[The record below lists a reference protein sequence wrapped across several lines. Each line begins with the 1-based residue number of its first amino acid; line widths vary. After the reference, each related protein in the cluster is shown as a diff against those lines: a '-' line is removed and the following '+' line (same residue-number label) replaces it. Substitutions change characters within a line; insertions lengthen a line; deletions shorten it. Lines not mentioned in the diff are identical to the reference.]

1 MNRFFSLTFVLLL
14 GAFVVPS
21 AVAQVSVGTANKAE
35 SFDRSLYGIGF
46 AGGPASGA
54 GVSFR
59 AHFPSKSSI
68 EITTG
73 ILKTKSG
80 TFFSAGGEYQYDL
93 VRGSSTRFFFGPGV
107 GYFYN
112 GKGKNNFDA
121 PWRAGLGVGGEFK
134 VQEALHIT
142 VEGMFVFFSDGS
154 IIPLP
159 QGGLHY
165 YFY

>member
-1 MNRFFSLTFVLLL
+1 MNRLFSLTILVLF
-14 GAFVVPS
+14 AVVGVS
-21 AVAQVSVGTANKAE
+21 QTFAQVSVASSNKAE

-59 AHFPSKSSI
+59 AHFPSKSSV
-68 EITTG
+68 EITAG
-73 ILKTKSG
+73 VLKTKKG

-93 VRGSSTRFFFGPGV
+93 VRGTSTRFFFGPGV

-112 GKGKNNFDA
+112 GKGKNDFEA

-134 VQEALHIT
+134 LQEALHIT
-142 VEGMFVFFSDGS
+142 FEGMFVFFSDGS